1 MPPFH
6 WFKRWLKP
14 VSAVLILASLYFATQ
29 LPRISARERLALT
42 SHFQFQRSVL
52 PQVPGYPAK
61 TIRSVNPRLAG
72 ISAWIS
78 SVGASVALND
88 LDGDG
93 LPNDLC
99 YVDTRA
105 DQVIVA
111 PVPGTPPRYKP
122 FVLNPGPLPYDS
134 NTMAPMG
141 CLPLDAN
148 EDGLMDIVIYYWG
161 RSPVVFLQQYQQ
173 AKELRS
179 ASFKPQEL
187 MPSVQ
192 DWYTNAA
199 VATDLDGDGH
209 IDLIFGNYFADGSR
223 VLDAHST
230 YPA

>member
-1 MPPFH
+1 MHPFH

-72 ISAWIS
+72 ISAWVS

-99 YVDTRA
+99 YVDTRT
-105 DQVIVA
+105 DQVIVV
-111 PVPGTPPRYKP
+111 PVPGTAA
-122 FVLNPGPLPYDS
+122 S
-134 NTMAPMG
+134 
-141 CLPLDAN
+141 
-148 EDGLMDIVIYYWG
+148 I
-161 RSPVVFLQQYQQ
+161 Q
-173 AKELRS
+173 AFCVGS
-179 ASFKPQEL
+179 TP
-187 MPSVQ
+187 
-192 DWYTNAA
+192 
-199 VATDLDGDGH
+199 
-209 IDLIFGNYFADGSR
+209 SR
-223 VLDAHST
+223 V
-230 YPA
+230 